1 LVALSD
7 IATEANMKWKEAAI
21 VLLDPA
27 DRVIRDAAYVWRERY
42 RIPTER
48 SFSFRYPRGR
58 ALAGEVPLGF
68 QPLEPGSLSFCGLGT
83 KLIVVSHGL
92 PEGLAVQRTILGA
105 RECSKLL
112 AGWGLKEVGLLA
124 FKGCLIGK
132 GGFLDRLVGYLSARS
147 IGVGWLIGY
156 KDVSMT
162 QTVIIDTPTSGPRT
176 TGYEAIGTLDLFV
189 RDARR
194 KLPDDERVKVVKGNR
209 FVVPPGG
216 PSRRYSPGATWV

>member
-1 LVALSD
+1 
-7 IATEANMKWKEAAI
+7 MKWKEAAI

-48 SFSFRYPRGR
+48 SFSFRYPPGR
-58 ALAGEVPLGF
+58 SLAGQPPLGF
-68 QPLEPGSLSFCGLGT
+68 KPLEPGSLSFSGLGT

-92 PEGLAVQRTILGA
+92 PDGLALQRTILGSGQVA
-105 RECSKLL
+105 KLL
-112 AGWGLKEVGLLA
+112 AVCGLREVGLLA

-132 GGFLDRLVGYLSARS
+132 GAFLDRLVAYLSSRN

-156 KDVSMT
+156 KDVSRT
-162 QTVIIDTPTSGPRT
+162 QTLLLDTPASGPRT
-176 TGYEAIGTLDLFV
+176 YGYEAIGTMDLLM
-189 RDARR
+189 RNATE
-194 KLPDDERVKVVKGNR
+194 KLPDAERVKIVKGNR

-216 PSRRYSPGATWV
+216 ASRRYGAQATWV